1 MALAARGL
9 RQPNPCY
16 GAGGSEGV
24 PLGGAPDERDDLENF
39 ELNQASE
46 RGDEGEPFD
55 RLMVLSSVEGDP
67 FRAGNLDSRFPKFP
81 QFLHKKQ
88 PAQHRNPVQE
98 GLPLQMVVFVLK
110 DA

>member
-46 RGDEGEPFD
+46 RGDEGE
-55 RLMVLSSVEGDP
+55 DP
-67 FRAGNLDSRFPKFP
+67 FRA
-81 QFLHKKQ
+81 
-88 PAQHRNPVQE
+88 PALTQIDPPPSAGVYFRTTTLTVSENPS
-98 GLPLQMVVFVLK
+98 PWNAMT
-110 DA
+110 